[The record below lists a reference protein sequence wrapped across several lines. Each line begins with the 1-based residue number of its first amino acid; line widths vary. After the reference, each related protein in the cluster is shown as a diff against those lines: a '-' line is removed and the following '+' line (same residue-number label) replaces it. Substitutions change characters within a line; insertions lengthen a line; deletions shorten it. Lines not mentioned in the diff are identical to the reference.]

1 MSGED
6 RGRDKN
12 ISARTKTL
20 MIAFAKIFKFWHK
33 SLSFARADKH
43 KRCYFN
49 MAEVLGPTAG
59 AVEL

>member
-1 MSGED
+1 
-6 RGRDKN
+6 
-12 ISARTKTL
+12 

-33 SLSFARADKH
+33 SLPFARADKH

-49 MAEVLGPTAG
+49 MPEVLGPTAG